1 MQKTVTFGE
10 IMLRLQPPSY
20 ERILQ
25 AKSFDATFGGG
36 EANVAVSLATLDMN
50 AAFVTKLPD
59 NMIGIS
65 CRNEL
70 RKWGVDTGK
79 IVFGGDRL
87 GIYYCEKGASQ
98 RASNVIYDRAGSS
111 VAMSSSEDYD
121 WNSIFEGVDW
131 FHFTGITPA
140 LGGNMPEIC
149 EQACKAAKQK
159 GITISCDLNYRKKL
173 WSREE
178 AKKSMSNLCQYVDV
192 LIANEED
199 SESVFGIS
207 APNSNIEG
215 GELSKEGYISVAKQL
230 CDTFKLKKVAIT
242 LRKSYSASINGWSG
256 MLFDGKNAFFSKEYT
271 INIVDRVGG
280 GDSFGAGLI
289 YSLLNDKSSSE
300 AIEFAAAA
308 SCIKHTIEGDFNICT
323 KAEVEALVKG
333 GGNGRVNR

>member
-1 MQKTVTFGE
+1 MKKIVTFGE
-10 IMLRLQPPSY
+10 IMLRLQPPSF

-25 AKSFDATFGGG
+25 AKSFDAVFGGG
-36 EANVAVSLATLDMN
+36 EANVACSLSNFGMD
-50 AAFVTKLPD
+50 AAFVSKLP
-59 NMIGIS
+59 NNPIGIS

-70 RKWGVDTGK
+70 RKWGVDTSK

-87 GIYYCEKGASQ
+87 GIYFCEKGASQ
-98 RASNVIYDRAGSS
+98 RASNVVYDRAGSS
-111 VAMSSSEDYD
+111 VAMSEVNDYD
-121 WNSIFEGVDW
+121 WDSIFEGVEW

-140 LGGNMPEIC
+140 LGGNMPVIC
-149 EQACKAAKQK
+149 EQACKIAKQK

-173 WSREE
+173 WTREE
-178 AKKSMSNLCQYVDV
+178 AKKVMSNLCQYVDV

-207 APNSNIEG
+207 APNSDIEG

-230 CDTFKLKKVAIT
+230 CDTFGLKKVAIT
-242 LRKSYSASINGWSG
+242 LRKSHSASINGWSG
-256 MLFDGKNAFFSKEYT
+256 MIFDGKEAHFSREYT

-289 YSLLNDKSSSE
+289 YSLINTKSDSE

-323 KAEVEALVKG
+323 KAEVDSLVKG
-333 GGNGRVNR
+333 GGSGRVNR